1 MAVNKH
7 DDTSGGVGTTGHEWD
22 GIKEYNNPL
31 PRWWLWVFYATI
43 VFSIG
48 YVFAY
53 PALPGLTGNTK
64 GYFGWSSRGDLEN
77 TLAEVKA
84 GQQQLADKLAASDM
98 ATILK
103 TDDLRGY
110 AVAAGSAIFKVNCS
124 QCHGS
129 GAQGFVGFPN
139 LNDDSWIWG
148 GKPDDIYMTILH
160 GIRYAGDPDT
170 RIGEMP
176 AFAGVLE
183 DAKITDVAN
192 YVMQLSGQEA
202 DAAAAERGK
211 LVFTENDT
219 CVACH
224 GAQGEGNRELGGPAL
239 NDKIWLY
246 GSTLNDVVSQI
257 RAPKH
262 GVMPGWRDR
271 LGDAGVK
278 SAAAYVYSLG
288 GGEKVE

>member
-7 DDTSGGVGTTGHEWD
+7 EDAVTGVATTGHEWD
-22 GIKEYNNPL
+22 GIKELNTPL

-48 YVFAY
+48 YVIVY

-64 GYFGWSSRGDLEN
+64 GMFGWSSRADLAN
-77 TLAEVKA
+77 SIAEVKA
-84 GQQQLADKLAASDM
+84 SQQQLLDQVAAADM
-98 ATILK
+98 NTIVK
-103 TDDLRGY
+103 TDELRSF
-110 AVAAGSAIFKVNCS
+110 AVASGSAIFKVNCS

-148 GKPDDIYMTILH
+148 GKPDDIYTTILH
-160 GIRYAGDPDT
+160 GVRYSGDPDT
-170 RIGEMP
+170 RVSEMP
-176 AFAGVLE
+176 AFGEILD
-183 DAKITDVAN
+183 DAKVSDVAY
-192 YVMQLSGQEA
+192 YVLQLSGQEA

-224 GAQGEGNRELGGPAL
+224 GAQGDGNREMGAPAL
-239 NDKIWLY
+239 NDKIWNY
-246 GSTLNDVVSQI
+246 GATHEDVVSQI
-257 RAPKH
+257 KAPKH

-271 LGDAGVK
+271 LGEAGVK
-278 SAAAYVYSLG
+278 SVAAYVHSLG

>member
-1 MAVNKH
+1 MAGNKH
-7 DDTSGGVGTTGHEWD
+7 DDAAGGVGTTGHEWD
-22 GIKEYNNPL
+22 GIREYNNPL
-31 PRWWLWVFYATI
+31 PAWWLWVFYATI

-48 YVFAY
+48 YVIVY

-64 GYFGWSSRGDLEN
+64 GYFEWSSRADLESAI
-77 TLAEVKA
+77 AEVKA
-84 GQQQLADKLAASDM
+84 GQQQLVDKVAAADM
-98 ATILK
+98 NTIVK
-103 TDDLRGY
+103 TDELRNF
-110 AVAAGSAIFKVNCS
+110 AVAKGAAIFRVNCS

-129 GAQGFVGFPN
+129 GAQGFIGFPN

-148 GKPDDIYMTILH
+148 GKPEDIYTTILH
-160 GIRYAGDPDT
+160 GIRYASDSDT
-170 RIGEMP
+170 RVSEMP
-176 AFAGVLE
+176 VFAGVLE
-183 DAKITDVAN
+183 DTKIVDVAN

-211 LVFTENDT
+211 AVFAENDT

-224 GAQGEGNRELGGPAL
+224 GASGEGNRDLGAPAL

-246 GSTLNDVVSQI
+246 GSTLDDVVSQI
-257 RAPKH
+257 KSPKH
-262 GVMPGWRDR
+262 GVMPAWGVR

-278 SAAAYVYSLG
+278 SVAAYVYSLG